1 MLEELF
7 DWLVGNVPRE
17 TWIAW
22 LNGAAGAGKSAICQ
36 SFAEMCI
43 HRGVKVASFFFFRTD
58 TTRNKIDPVIATLA
72 YQIIQI
78 IPETKDI
85 ITQSIK
91 AHPLIFEQTF
101 ETQLEV
107 LIVTPIRQCL
117 NTSDANLPL
126 LFIVDGIDE
135 CEEVTEQRDLISTF
149 AKLLQNKGLP
159 LIILFASRREYPIQ
173 MCFNAQ
179 QVDNILKRV
188 PLDNNY
194 QAPTDIRRFLVD
206 SFNDIKLTHPQRLRL
221 KPEWPASEHVQ
232 HIVEK
237 SSGQFVYASV
247 VIKFASM
254 PYMNPSTQLDIVRGL
269 RPAGR
274 MTPFAELDV
283 LYRHIFSQI
292 EDITSVLGLLAY
304 AILGSV
310 SNMKRAFYFFGIAE
324 DDAESIFAPLT
335 SVLSYDAETSRI
347 SFHHTSLPDFLKEEE
362 RSQGYCISE
371 MGADLSIGWFQNA
384 ISGRFRD
391 LSQGRQ
397 LPHNN

>member
-1 MLEELF
+1 M
-7 DWLVGNVPRE
+7 
-17 TWIAW
+17 
-22 LNGAAGAGKSAICQ
+22 
-36 SFAEMCI
+36 
-43 HRGVKVASFFFFRTD
+43 
-58 TTRNKIDPVIATLA
+58 
-72 YQIIQI
+72 
-78 IPETKDI
+78 
-85 ITQSIK
+85 
-91 AHPLIFEQTF
+91 
-101 ETQLEV
+101 
-107 LIVTPIRQCL
+107 
-117 NTSDANLPL
+117 
-126 LFIVDGIDE
+126 
-135 CEEVTEQRDLISTF
+135 TEQRDLISTF
-149 AKLLQNKGLP
+149 AKLLQNKDLP

-324 DDAESIFAPLT
+324 DDAESVLAPLI
-335 SVLSYDAETSRI
+335 SILSYDPVQDMLVFYHA
-347 SFHHTSLPDFLKEEE
+347 SLPDFLQDQG
-362 RSQGYCISE
+362 RSQDYYISTQVWGNE
-371 MGADLSIGWFQNA
+371 LSMLWFKSA
-384 ISGRFRD
+384 TSGRFQH
-391 LSQGRQ
+391 LLEGK
-397 LPHNN
+397 